1 MQIARPDS
9 AVEEIL
15 PSVAGFLESPV
26 RMVIGDQKVASDTS
40 ETLAV
45 FNPATGQKIAE
56 VPKGNAQDI
65 DKAVKAARGALKG
78 EWSRMRPADRQ
89 RVMLKL
95 ADLIEANG
103 EELAQLETLNNGK
116 SVMLSRMIEVGASAD
131 YMRYMAGWATKIEGS
146 TIDVSIS
153 VPPGAKYHA
162 YTRKEPVGVV
172 GAITPWNFPLNMAVW
187 KIAPALACGCTV
199 VIKPAEETPLT
210 TVRLVEL
217 CLEAGLPPGVVNVVT
232 GTGEEAGAA
241 LTAHPGVQKLA
252 FTGSTEV
259 GKLIGVQAMQD
270 MKRVTL
276 ELGGKAPMIMFDD
289 MDMDQLGVAA
299 GIGVFFN
306 SGQTCCAGTRIYA
319 QKGIFDKVC
328 DFLADMTRSLSI
340 GSGLD
345 PANQIN
351 PMVSAKHQSHVN
363 ACIARGLAQGAKPLL
378 NSGSYEG
385 PGFFV
390 RPEIFTAVDQ
400 KMSIMQDEVF
410 GPVVTVTPFED
421 PDDAIVMAN
430 DTRFGLGASIWTT
443 NLNTM
448 HKYVPQI
455 EAGTVWVNAH
465 NLPDQNMPFGGY
477 KQSGIGR
484 EHGRAALDNYLETKS
499 VCIALG

>member
-26 RMVIGDQKVASDTS
+26 MMVIGNEKVASDTS

-259 GKLIGVQAMQD
+259 GKLIGIQAMQD

>member
-146 TIDVSIS
+146 TIDVSIP
-153 VPPGAKYHA
+153 VPPGTKYHA

-217 CLEAGLPPGVVNVVT
+217 CLEAGLPAGVVNVVT

-351 PMVSAKHQSHVN
+351 PMVSAKHQGHVN
-363 ACIARGLAQGAKPLL
+363 ACIARGLEQGAKPLL
-378 NSGSYEG
+378 NSGSYDG

-410 GPVVTVTPFED
+410 GPVVTITPFDD

-430 DTRFGLGASIWTT
+430 DTRFGLGASLWTT

>member
-1 MQIARPDS
+1 M
-9 AVEEIL
+9 
-15 PSVAGFLESPV
+15 
-26 RMVIGDQKVASDTS
+26 MVIGDQKVASDTS

-78 EWSRMRPADRQ
+78 EWSRMRPTDRQ

-217 CLEAGLPPGVVNVVT
+217 CLEAGLPAGVVNVVT

-410 GPVVTVTPFED
+410 GPVVTVTPFKD

>member
-1 MQIARPDS
+1 M
-9 AVEEIL
+9 
-15 PSVAGFLESPV
+15 
-26 RMVIGDQKVASDTS
+26 MVIGNEKVASDTS

-217 CLEAGLPPGVVNVVT
+217 CLEAGLPAGVVNVVT

-410 GPVVTVTPFED
+410 GPVVTVTPFKD

>member
-9 AVEEIL
+9 VVREIL
-15 PSVAGFLESPV
+15 PGVSSFLDSRV
-26 RMVIGDQKVASDTS
+26 TMVIGDRKPAA
-40 ETLAV
+40 ETGSTLDV
-45 FNPATGQKIAE
+45 FNPATGKKIAE
-56 VPKGNAQDI
+56 VPNGTAKDV
-65 DKAVKAARGALKG
+65 DKAVTAARTALKG
-78 EWSRMRPADRQ
+78 AWSQMLPADRQ

-116 SVMLSRMIEVGASAD
+116 SVMVSRLIEVGASAD
-131 YMRYMAGWATKIEGS
+131 YMRYMAGWSTKIEGS
-146 TIDVSIS
+146 TIDVSIP
-153 VPPGAKYHA
+153 VPPGAKYQA
-162 YTRKEPVGVV
+162 YTLKEPVGVV

-210 TVRLVEL
+210 TIRLAEL
-217 CLEAGLPPGVVNVVT
+217 CLEAGLPAGAVNVVT
-232 GTGEEAGAA
+232 GTGETAGAA
-241 LTAHPGVQKLA
+241 LTAHPGLNKLA

-259 GKLIGVQAMQD
+259 GKIIGVQAMKD
-270 MKRVTL
+270 LKRVTL
-276 ELGGKAPMIMFDD
+276 ELGGKAPMVMFDD
-289 MDMDQLGVAA
+289 MDMDRLGVAS

-319 QKGIFDKVC
+319 QKGIYDEVC
-328 DFLADMTRSLSI
+328 DFLGGMVGSLPV

-351 PMVSAKHQSHVN
+351 PMVSARHQGHVN
-363 ACIARGLAQGAKPLL
+363 ACISRGLDQGAKPLL
-378 NSGSYEG
+378 NSGTYEG
-385 PGFFV
+385 EGFFV
-390 RPEIFTAVDQ
+390 KPEIFTDVDQ
-400 KMSIMQDEVF
+400 QMSIMQDEVF

-421 PDDAIVMAN
+421 PDNAIRMAN
-430 DTRFGLGASIWTT
+430 DTRYGLGASIWTT

>member
-26 RMVIGDQKVASDTS
+26 MMVIGNEKVASDTS

-78 EWSRMRPADRQ
+78 EWSCMRPADRQ

-217 CLEAGLPPGVVNVVT
+217 CLEAGLPAGVVNVVT

-241 LTAHPGVQKLA
+241 LAAHPGVQKLA

>member
-1 MQIARPDS
+1 MQIARPDT
-9 AVEEIL
+9 AVDEIHADV
-15 PSVAGFLESPV
+15 SSFLDS
-26 RMVIGDQKVASDTS
+26 RITMVIGDQKVASES
-40 ETLAV
+40 GATLDV
-45 FNPATGQKIAE
+45 FNPATGKKITE
-56 VPKGNAQDI
+56 VPKGTAQDV
-65 DKAVKAARGALKG
+65 DKAVTAARAALNG
-78 EWSRMRPADRQ
+78 EWSQLLPADRQ

-116 SVMLSRMIEVGASAD
+116 SVMMSRLIEVGASAD
-131 YMRYMAGWATKIEGS
+131 YVRYMAGWATKIEGS
-146 TIDVSIS
+146 TIDVSIP
-153 VPPGAKYHA
+153 VPPGAKYQA

-172 GAITPWNFPLNMAVW
+172 GAITPWNFPLNMAIW

-217 CLEAGLPPGVVNVVT
+217 CLEAGLPAGVVNVIT

-241 LTAHPGVQKLA
+241 LTAHPGVNKLA

-259 GKLIGVQAMQD
+259 GKIIGVQAMRD

-276 ELGGKAPMIMFDD
+276 ELGGKAPMVMFDD

-319 QKGIFDKVC
+319 QKGIYDKVC
-328 DFLADMTRSLSI
+328 DFLGGMVGSLPL

-363 ACIARGLAQGAKPLL
+363 ACIARGAEQGAQPLL
-378 NSGSYEG
+378 KSGPYEG
-385 PGFFV
+385 EGFFV
-390 RPEIFTAVDQ
+390 KPEIFTDVDQ
-400 KMSIMQDEVF
+400 NMSIMQDEVF
-410 GPVVTVTPFED
+410 GPVVTITPFDD
-421 PDDAIVMAN
+421 PDDAIRMAN

-448 HKYVPQI
+448 HKYVPKI

-477 KQSGIGR
+477 KQSGVGR

>member
-1 MQIARPDS
+1 M
-9 AVEEIL
+9 
-15 PSVAGFLESPV
+15 
-26 RMVIGDQKVASDTS
+26 MVIGNEKVASDTS

-217 CLEAGLPPGVVNVVT
+217 CLEAGLPAGVVNVVT

>member
-1 MQIARPDS
+1 MQIAAPHTPVSQIER
-9 AVEEIL
+9 AV
-15 PSVAGFLESPV
+15 ADFLKFPV
-26 RMVIGDQKVASDTS
+26 RMTIGKQKLDAANGGTID
-40 ETLAV
+40 V
-45 FNPATGQKIAE
+45 FNPATGEKIAE
-56 VPKGNAQDI
+56 VPRGGAEDV
-65 DKAVKAARGALKG
+65 DKAVQAARAALNG
-78 EWSRMRPADRQ
+78 EWSSMSPVDRQ
-89 RVMLKL
+89 RVMLKI

-116 SVMLSRMIEVGASAD
+116 SVMLSRLVEVSASAE

-146 TIDVSIS
+146 TIDISVS
-153 VPPGAKYHA
+153 VPPGTKYHA

-217 CLEAGLPPGVVNVVT
+217 CLEAGLPEGVVNVVT

-241 LTAHPGVQKLA
+241 LTAHPDVNKLA

-259 GKLIGVQAMQD
+259 GKRIGIQAMQD

-289 MDMDQLGVAA
+289 MDLEQLGVAA
-299 GIGVFFN
+299 GVGVFFN
-306 SGQTCCAGTRIYA
+306 SGQTCCAGARVYA
-319 QKGIFDKVC
+319 QKGVYEKVC
-328 DFLADMTRSLSI
+328 EIMAQVAQSLPI

-351 PMVSAKHQSHVN
+351 PMVSAKHQTHVST
-363 ACIARGLAQGAKPLL
+363 CIAGGIEQGATPLL
-378 NSGSYEG
+378 DTAAYDGAGY
-385 PGFFV
+385 FV
-390 RPEIFTAVDQ
+390 RPQIFTNVSRDMA
-400 KMSIMQDEVF
+400 IMQDEVF
-410 GPVVTVTPFED
+410 GPVFTISPFED
-421 PDDAIVMAN
+421 PEDAIRMAN
-430 DTRFGLGASIWTT
+430 DTKYGLGASIWST
-443 NLNTM
+443 NINTVNR
-448 HKYVPQI
+448 YVPRIQ
-455 EAGTVWVNAH
+455 AGTVWVNTH

-484 EHGRAALDNYLETKS
+484 EHGRSALDNYLETKS

>member
-9 AVEEIL
+9 AVEKIL
-15 PSVAGFLESPV
+15 PCVADFLDSRV
-26 RMVIGDQKVASDTS
+26 TMVIGDQKLAG
-40 ETLAV
+40 ETGATLDV

-56 VPKGNAQDI
+56 VPNGTAQDV
-65 DKAVKAARGALKG
+65 DKAVTAARAALKG
-78 EWSRMRPADRQ
+78 EWSQMLPADRQ

-116 SVMLSRMIEVGASAD
+116 SVMMSRLIEVGASAD
-131 YMRYMAGWATKIEGS
+131 YVRYMAGWATKIEGS
-146 TIDVSIS
+146 TIDVSIP
-153 VPPGAKYHA
+153 VPPGAKYQA

-217 CLEAGLPPGVVNVVT
+217 CLEAGLPAGVVNVVT

-241 LTAHPGVQKLA
+241 LTAHPGVNKLA

-259 GKLIGVQAMQD
+259 GKIIGVQAMQD

-276 ELGGKAPMIMFDD
+276 ELGGKAPMVMFDD
-289 MDMDQLGVAA
+289 MDMDQLGIAA

-319 QKGIFDKVC
+319 QKGIYDKVC
-328 DFLADMTRSLSI
+328 DFLGGMVGSLPM

-363 ACIARGLAQGAKPLL
+363 ACIARGVEQGAQPLL
-378 NSGSYEG
+378 KSDSYDGE
-385 PGFFV
+385 GFFV
-390 RPEIFTAVDQ
+390 KPEIFTDVDQ

-410 GPVVTVTPFED
+410 GPVVTITPFED
-421 PDDAIVMAN
+421 PDDAIAMAN